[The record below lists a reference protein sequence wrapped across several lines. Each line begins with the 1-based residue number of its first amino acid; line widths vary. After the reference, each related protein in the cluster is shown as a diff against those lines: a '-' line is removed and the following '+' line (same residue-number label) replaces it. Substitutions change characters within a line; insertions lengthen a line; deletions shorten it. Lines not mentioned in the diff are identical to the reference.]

1 MSMQRLI
8 NKLPHMANW
17 LNCSARIGGA
27 SFSVRVLG
35 SKTALSDTILHFLN
49 IALTLSQNVKFR
61 RNVVLLKYI
70 QCAVQFRNILKI
82 RSVTYQSFLFTQFT

>member
-1 MSMQRLI
+1 
-8 NKLPHMANW
+8 MANC
-17 LNCSARIGGA
+17 LNSSARISVS

-35 SKTALSDTILHFLN
+35 SKTALSDTILHLN

-61 RNVVLLKYI
+61 RNIILLKYI

-82 RSVTYQSFLFTQFT
+82 RSVTYQSF